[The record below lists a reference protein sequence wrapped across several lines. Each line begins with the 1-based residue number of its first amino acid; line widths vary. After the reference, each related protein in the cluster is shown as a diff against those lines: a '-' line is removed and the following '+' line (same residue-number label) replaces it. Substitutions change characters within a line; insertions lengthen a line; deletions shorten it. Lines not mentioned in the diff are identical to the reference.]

1 MKPFSLEEYLK
12 NPSQKIVTRDG
23 REAEIIGTAASGE
36 YPVTALVKSTIYG
49 DKITYQYTKGGKY
62 YEGITSELDLFFVSE
77 NCDDIDDD
85 IDIVH
90 ELIYN

>member
-1 MKPFSLEEYLK
+1 MRPFSLEEHLK
-12 NPSQKIVTRDG
+12 NPSLEIVTRDG
-23 REAEIIGTAASGE
+23 REVEIIGTAASGG

-77 NCDDIDDD
+77 NYDD
-85 IDIVH
+85 IDIIH
-90 ELIYN
+90 ELIYD

>member
-1 MKPFSLEEYLK
+1 MKPFSLEEHLK
-12 NPSQKIVTRDG
+12 NPSLKIVTRDG
-23 REAEIIGTAASGE
+23 REVEIIGTAASGE

-49 DKITYQYTKGGKY
+49 DEITYRYTKGGKY

-85 IDIVH
+85 IDIIH
-90 ELIYN
+90 ELIYD

>member
-1 MKPFSLEEYLK
+1 MRPFSLEEHLK
-12 NPSQKIVTRDG
+12 NPSLKIVTRDG
-23 REAEIIGTAASGE
+23 REAEIIDTTASGE
-36 YPVTALVKSTIYG
+36 YPVIALVKSTIYG

-85 IDIVH
+85 IDIIH
-90 ELIYN
+90 ELIYD